1 MIFLCPTSAISN
13 SRLLLARLPATA
25 GIVTE
30 VPKGRLFGG
39 SLGSHILK
47 TDIFGV
53 KELSLDA
60 TQRPVDPHLGNQYSI
75 LVEDVVEAYKPSSQH

>member
-1 MIFLCPTSAISN
+1 MTEIYPEIARRRLFFPSAITS

-39 SLGSHILK
+39 SLGWQVCSNHSA
-47 TDIFGV
+47 
-53 KELSLDA
+53 LS
-60 TQRPVDPHLGNQYSI
+60 S
-75 LVEDVVEAYKPSSQH
+75 